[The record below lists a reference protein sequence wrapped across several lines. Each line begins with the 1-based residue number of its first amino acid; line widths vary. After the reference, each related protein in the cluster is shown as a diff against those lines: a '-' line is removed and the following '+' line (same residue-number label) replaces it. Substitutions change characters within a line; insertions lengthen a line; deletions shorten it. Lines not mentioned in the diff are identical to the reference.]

1 MKVNLNWLKDYVDI
15 RMGTEELVHL
25 LTMAG
30 LEIERAESV
39 GEGFGR
45 VVVAQIDSIRRH
57 PNADRLTLVE
67 VKTGQERFSVVCG
80 ASNIREGQ
88 KVPLALVGAK
98 LPNGMEIKRTKIRGV
113 SSEGM
118 LCSATEL
125 NLGQDASGIMILSE
139 DVSPGTE
146 LAEALGLK
154 DVIFD
159 ISITPNRADCLCVI
173 GIAREVAA
181 LTHQRVKYPVSSL
194 SDRGEEIDQRTSVT
208 VLDSELCPRYVAR
221 MIEDVKIGPSPDWV
235 RNRLEK
241 VGIRPINNVVDVTNY
256 VMMEYG
262 QPLHAFDFDLLEGRK
277 IVVRRAKQGETFV
290 TLDGVERTLDDRIL
304 MICDGAK
311 PVAIAGVMG
320 GLNSE
325 IRQETETVLLE
336 SAYFDPAGNRW
347 ASKKLGLETEAA
359 YRFGRGIDH
368 GGCLSAAN
376 RAAQMIQQLAGGRVV
391 EGAVDVYPAPIK
403 PAPIRLSVR
412 KTNQILGTEIPGKEM
427 KGYLEDLELDVQE
440 AGEDEMRVIPPSFR
454 RDLEREIDL
463 SEEIAR
469 MYGYEKIPTTL
480 PKGAPSSEGRSR
492 ELNLRKNAEEVLLHH
507 GYSEVITYA
516 FTSPSSVDGIGLAA
530 DDSKENVLKIL
541 NPLTE
546 DFSVMRTTLLPGLLE
561 VARHNIS
568 WKNSNLK
575 IFELKTVFF
584 RQKEMALPRELKVL
598 AGFAAGLEADP
609 HWAFSPRQVDFYD
622 MKGCLEDLFDR
633 LQIRGIEFKRAEAIP
648 YLHPGRAVRVL
659 RKGEDLGVLGEV
671 HPEVLSRYEIQ
682 GRASLFEIN
691 FQEVVRWAEDGKR
704 FSPLPKFPAVYRDL
718 SLVVDESLEVEKVT
732 ETIAHVEVPFIDEIY
747 LFDLYRGAPISEG
760 KKGVTYR
767 IRYQA
772 TDRTLTD
779 EEVNAYHDRVF
790 SRLRE
795 IFPLELR
802 K

>member
-1 MKVNLNWLKDYVDI
+1 MKVSLGWLKDYVDL
-15 RMGTEELVHL
+15 RMGIEELVGL

-30 LEIERAESV
+30 LEVEGAEPV

-67 VKTGQERFSVVCG
+67 VSTDREKFSVVCG
-80 ASNIREGQ
+80 ASNIKEGQ

-139 DVSPGTE
+139 EVSPGRE

-154 DVIFD
+154 DVILD

-194 SDRGEEIDQRTSVT
+194 SGGGEEIHQRTSVT
-208 VLDSELCPRYVAR
+208 LLDPELCPRYVAR
-221 MIEDVKIGPSPDWV
+221 MIENVKIDRSPDWI
-235 RNRLEK
+235 RNRLER

-256 VMMEYG
+256 VMMESG
-262 QPLHAFDFDLLEGRK
+262 QPLHAFDFDLLEGGK

-290 TLDGVERTLDDRIL
+290 TLDGVERILDDRIL
-304 MICDGAK
+304 MICDGAR
-311 PVAIAGVMG
+311 PVAVAGVMG

-325 IRQETETVLLE
+325 IREETKTVLLE

-347 ASKKLGLETEAA
+347 ASRKLGLETEAA
-359 YRFGRGIDH
+359 YRFGRGVDY

-376 RAAQMIQQLAGGRVV
+376 RAAQLIQQLTDGRVV
-391 EGAVDVYPAPIK
+391 EGAVDVYPAPIQ
-403 PAPIRLSVR
+403 PGPIRLSVR
-412 KTNQILGTEIPGKEM
+412 KTNQILGTEIPGQEM
-427 KGYLEDLELDVQE
+427 KAYLGDLELDVQP

-469 MYGYEKIPTTL
+469 MYGYEKISATL
-480 PKGAPSSEGRSR
+480 PKGAPSSEGRNR
-492 ELNLRKNAEEVLLHH
+492 DLLLRKRAEEVLVHH
-507 GYSEVITYA
+507 GYHEVITYA
-516 FTSPSSVDGIGLAA
+516 FTSPASFDGLGLAP
-530 DDSKENVLKIL
+530 DDPKRNHLRIL

-546 DFSVMRTTLLPGLLE
+546 DLSVMRTTLVPGLLE

-575 IFELKTVFF
+575 IFELKKIFLSE
-584 RQKEMALPRELKVL
+584 KGMPLPRELRLL
-598 AGFAAGLEADP
+598 AGLATGLDADP
-609 HWAFSPRQVDFYD
+609 HWALSPRQVDFYD

-633 LQIRGIEFKRAEAIP
+633 LQVRGIEFKRREDIP
-648 YLHPGRAVRVL
+648 YLHPGRAVSVFRE
-659 RKGEDLGVLGEV
+659 GEDLGVLGEV

-682 GRASLFEIN
+682 GKACLFEIN
-691 FQEVVRWAEDGKR
+691 FEEAARRVEERNR
-704 FSPLPKFPAVYRDL
+704 FCPLPKFPAVYRDL
-718 SLVVDESLEVEKVT
+718 SLVVDETLEVEKL
-732 ETIAHVEVPFIDEIY
+732 VEAISRVEMPFIDEIH
-747 LFDLYRGAPISEG
+747 LFDLYRGAPIPEG

-767 IRYQA
+767 LRYQA
-772 TDRTLTD
+772 KDRTLTD
-779 EEVNAYHDRVF
+779 EEVNEYHDRVI
-790 SRLRE
+790 SRLKE
-795 IFPLELR
+795 IFQLELR